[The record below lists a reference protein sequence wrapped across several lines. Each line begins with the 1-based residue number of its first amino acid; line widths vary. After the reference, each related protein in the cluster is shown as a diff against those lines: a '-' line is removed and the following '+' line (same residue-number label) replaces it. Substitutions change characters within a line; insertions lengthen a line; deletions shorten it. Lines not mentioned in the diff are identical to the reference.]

1 MADRDRDPGE
11 ALLYRADLAAE
22 RWTGIARMSAAAIL
36 LILIFIIAQDL
47 PADSTAIIKQIRL
60 ARVTLLLFFAVG
72 LIGFL
77 VARRGT
83 YWPSFAYVTTTADA
97 ALISSN
103 LWLTLDLTELSGNFF
118 SITPVIWVIPI
129 ALAANV
135 LRFRPRLQL
144 FTAVLYVAAI
154 ISVVVAAGY
163 VDLAERNQQ
172 LAGAG
177 LFFGWPPNTVRITM
191 IGLGALILVGVAA
204 WGRGIL
210 LRAVTE
216 TERRVALGRYLP
228 AELAPVLAAGRI
240 DALKIG
246 QRNPVALLF
255 VDIRNST
262 AMEESLSPTA
272 LSTFIGAFR
281 QRVMQAAMMH
291 GGVIDKFVGD
301 GAFLVFG
308 IVDPKRDDAARA
320 VRCGQ
325 DILASVAQW
334 SAERVMAGEPPVSVG
349 VGIHFGE
356 AFVGAIGDN
365 ARLEFTVL
373 GDAVNVAN
381 RLEQA
386 TKDHRVPMLVSHEA
400 LAAGGADLT
409 QWRALGSE
417 RLRGRAQPIGIY
429 TPAVSGVGGR
439 SDGKRA
445 AIAKQA

>member
-1 MADRDRDPGE
+1 MADSNRDPGE

-36 LILIFIIAQDL
+36 LIVIFIIAQDL
-47 PADSTAIIKQIRL
+47 PADSAAIMKQVRL
-60 ARVTLLLFFAVG
+60 ARITLWLFFAVG

-77 VARRGT
+77 VARRGS

-97 ALISSN
+97 VLICGN
-103 LWLTLDLTELSGNFF
+103 LWLTLDVAELSGNFF
-118 SITPVIWVIPI
+118 SIAPVIWVVPI
-129 ALAANV
+129 ALAANL
-135 LRFRPRLQL
+135 LRFRPRLQM
-144 FTAVLYVAAI
+144 FTAVLYMAAI
-154 ISVVVAAGY
+154 IVVVVGAGY
-163 VDLAERNQQ
+163 VDLAERTQQ
-172 LAGAG
+172 VATTG
-177 LFFGWPPNTVRITM
+177 LFFGWPPNSVRITM
-191 IGLGALILVGVAA
+191 IVLGALILVGVAA

-240 DALKIG
+240 DALKTG
-246 QRNPVALLF
+246 QRNAVALLF

-262 AMEESLSPTA
+262 AMEETLSPTA

-281 QRVMQAAMMH
+281 QRVMAAAMAH

-308 IVDPKRDDAARA
+308 IVDPKPDDTARA
-320 VRCGQ
+320 IRCGK

-334 SAERVMAGEPPVSVG
+334 SAERAASGDGPVAVG

-373 GDAVNVAN
+373 GDAVNVAH

-400 LAAGGADLT
+400 LTAANAELT

-417 RLRGRAQPIGIY
+417 RLRGRAQTIGIY
-429 TPAVSGVGGR
+429 TPAASISSGRPAGELAAAAQ
-439 SDGKRA
+439 RA
-445 AIAKQA
+445 